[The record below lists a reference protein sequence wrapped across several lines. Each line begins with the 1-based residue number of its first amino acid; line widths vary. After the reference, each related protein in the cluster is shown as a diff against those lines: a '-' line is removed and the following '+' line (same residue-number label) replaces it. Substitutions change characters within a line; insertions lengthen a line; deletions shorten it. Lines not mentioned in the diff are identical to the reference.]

1 MFAFLFIT
9 VLLIGGF
16 VFLIVQD
23 NTKEIAENWP
33 KYRCSPTVM
42 PFAALY
48 GHNTAENF
56 NFCLGNIFQ
65 VQAGALMAP
74 FTGIL
79 GTIVKSIGTFIASIN
94 SLRLQLAT
102 LVGGVTKIA
111 QEFTDRIVQLML
123 RVKLTASR
131 MRMLIGRLFAVFYA
145 VVYMGMSG
153 ITAVL
158 NFGDTFL
165 FKFLDTFC
173 FPPETPVNIEG
184 YNEPIPIS
192 KVKIGDVFKN
202 GPRVTSTFQFFSDGQ
217 PMVEFPNGLQV
228 STNHY
233 VQYKGEWIQARV
245 HPQAKQ
251 IAPWKGGT
259 TRPLICLNTENH
271 ILPIGGYTFLDYDE
285 TDEGDKD
292 TMNWVEKSVNSGIC
306 ASKKAIE
313 YSPSISGETKVRMF
327 DGCLKAAKDVMLGDV
342 LITGTV
348 AGLVS
353 KEVEKTC
360 KVGHGEVLGEGT
372 LLWDPESCLWVRAAE
387 LYEVTEE
394 KSIFYN
400 FVVTPTAQI
409 QLASGLRIRDY
420 VEVHSP
426 ETEQFYAKKIAKSD
440 ASPKSEG
447 VKTP

>member
-16 VFLIVQD
+16 VFLLVQD

-65 VQAGALMAP
+65 FQASALFAP

-79 GTIVKSIGTFIASIN
+79 GTIIQSIGTFIQSIN

-111 QEFTDRIVQLML
+111 QEFTDRVVQLML
-123 RVKLTASR
+123 RVKVAAGR

-173 FPPETPVNIEG
+173 FPPETLVDIQG
-184 YNEPIPIS
+184 YEQPIQIS
-192 KVKIGDVFKN
+192 KVKIGDIFKN
-202 GPRVTSTFQFFSDGQ
+202 GPRVTSTFKFFSDGQ

-233 VQYKGEWIQARV
+233 ISHKGEWIQARV
-245 HPQAKQ
+245 HPDAKQ
-251 IAPWKGGT
+251 IGPWKGGLN
-259 TRPLICLNTENH
+259 RPLICLNTDNH

-306 ASKKAIE
+306 TSKKPSE
-313 YSPSISGETKVRMF
+313 YSPSVSGETKIRMY
-327 DGCLKAAKDVMLGDV
+327 DGKTKEAKDVVLGDV

-348 AGLVS
+348 AGLVK
-353 KEVEKTC
+353 KEVENIC
-360 KVGHGEVLGEGT
+360 KIAHDEIIAEGT
-372 LLWDPESCLWVRAAE
+372 LLWDPESCLWLRAAE
-387 LYEVTEE
+387 LYEVKKE
-394 KSIFYN
+394 KAVFYN

-409 QLASGLRIRDY
+409 QLASGIRIRDY

-426 ETEQFYAKKIAKSD
+426 ETEQFYAKKVAKSD

-447 VKTP
+447 VTTP